1 APDQIMSGRQSFDLP
16 DHGLRSRNEAQ
27 QQISGERV
35 RIDLPRRKVL
45 IEERRQFRTEI
56 QSLPGVEVIKWLLA
70 QPVSRQEKRLLAG
83 IPKRKTEHPAQEAEH
98 VDAVLLVEMDK
109 RFGITVCF
117 EPVPAFFQ
125 ACAQLQ
131 IIINRTVE
139 DDMDRFVF
147 VRNWLVAAGQVN
159 DAEPPN
165 RQTNAWLHEIAFVIR
180 PAVPQ
185 RLRHLLKERPT
196 IRPVLRSDVTSNP
209 AHEVPFSPERSRR

>member
-1 APDQIMSGRQSFDLP
+1 MSGRQSFDLS
-16 DHGLRSRNEAQ
+16 DHGLRSRNEAE
-27 QQISGERV
+27 QQISSERAG
-35 RIDLPRRKVL
+35 IDFPRRKVL

-56 QSLPGVEVIKWLLA
+56 QFPPGSEVIKGLLA
-70 QPVSRQEKRLLAG
+70 QSVSRQEKRLLAG
-83 IPKRKTEHPAQEAEH
+83 IPKRKSEHPAQETEH
-98 VDAVLLVEMDK
+98 VDAVLLVEMDE
-109 RFGITVCF
+109 RFGITVRF
-117 EPVPAFFQ
+117 QAVPAFFQ

-131 IIINRTVE
+131 VIINRAVE
-139 DDMDRFVF
+139 DDVDRLVF

-165 RQTNAWLHEIAFVIR
+165 RQTNAWLSEVAFIIR

-209 AHEVPFSPERSRR
+209 AHEVPFSLGRS